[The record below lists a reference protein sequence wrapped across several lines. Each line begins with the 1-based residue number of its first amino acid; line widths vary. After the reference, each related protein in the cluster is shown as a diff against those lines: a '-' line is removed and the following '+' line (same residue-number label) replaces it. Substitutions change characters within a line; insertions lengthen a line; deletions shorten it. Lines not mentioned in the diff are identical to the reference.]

1 MIRML
6 VNIKMR
12 FKILVGFL
20 KYWYLLWNMV
30 RIIWYIMKM
39 RIIVV
44 IVLFIILVVGCF
56 FKELYMFMVKV
67 LKFLKMLFNGGSL
80 NVIVIVVIILMV
92 GL

>member
-1 MIRML
+1 MIIML
-6 VNIKMR
+6 ENINMR

-30 RIIWYIMKM
+30 RVIWYIMKM

-44 IVLFIILVVGCF
+44 IILFIILVVGCF

-67 LKFLKMLFNGGSL
+67 LKFLKMLLIGGSL